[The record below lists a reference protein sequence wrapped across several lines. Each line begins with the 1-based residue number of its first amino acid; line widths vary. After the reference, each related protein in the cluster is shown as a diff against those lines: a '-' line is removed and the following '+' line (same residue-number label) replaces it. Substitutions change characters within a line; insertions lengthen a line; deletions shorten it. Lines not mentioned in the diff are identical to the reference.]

1 MAMATEAPARILRY
15 EDRGTLRV
23 GALADIALFRLHEG
37 AFPLYDNTGV
47 MHTGRQLLRNVETIV
62 GGRVLERRA
71 ASPRAIW
78 AEHWDRG
85 GTNARMRA
93 FQCELVARGHTPEQ
107 MCGCATVASG

>member
-1 MAMATEAPARILRY
+1 MRWPTSRCSDCMRA
-15 EDRGTLRV
+15 
-23 GALADIALFRLHEG
+23 

-107 MCGCATVASG
+107 MCGCGAVASG